1 MGQALVKG
9 MLRAGKVSP
18 DRVHVADADE
28 QRVRTFATQWVLHAG
43 TNREVAEAADVVLIA
58 VKPAQVPG
66 VLQEIGPHL
75 KEGALVISIAAGV
88 PLATLEGALGR
99 PLPVI
104 RAMPNTPCLIGE
116 GAVALSL
123 GRWADAEHGRWAAS
137 LFEAV
142 AEVVQV
148 PEAQMDAVTG
158 LSGSGP
164 AYVFKVIEALIDAGV
179 MAGLD
184 RPTARKLAVHTVA
197 GSARLVAETG
207 EHPMAL
213 KDAVTSPGGTTI
225 AGLAVLER
233 RAVASAFI
241 DAVQEAARR
250 SAELGR
256 QSAAARKDGDDNHD
270 AAGGGGSAVDG
281 AGPRTGER

>member
-9 MLRAGKVSP
+9 ILRAGKLSP
-18 DRVHVADADE
+18 DRVHVSDADE
-28 QRVRTFATQWVLHAG
+28 QRCRTFATQWVLNAG
-43 TNREVAEAADVVLIA
+43 SNREVAEAADAVIIA
-58 VKPAQVPG
+58 VKPPQVPG

-88 PLATLEGALGR
+88 PLATLESALGR

-142 AEVVQV
+142 AAVVQV
-148 PEAQMDAVTG
+148 PEYQMDAVTG

-184 RPTARKLAVHTVA
+184 RATARKLVVHTVA

-256 QSAAARKDGDDNHD
+256 QSASTAQRPGPASGDT
-270 AAGGGGSAVDG
+270 GGGPPTAAYGQGS
-281 AGPRTGER
+281 